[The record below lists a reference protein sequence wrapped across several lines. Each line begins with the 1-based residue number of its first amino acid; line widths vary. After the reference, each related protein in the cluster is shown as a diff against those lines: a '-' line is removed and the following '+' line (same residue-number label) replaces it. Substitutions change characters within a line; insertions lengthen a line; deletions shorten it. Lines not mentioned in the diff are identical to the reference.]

1 MTLQPVGVIPSD
13 AELWGTG
20 YIRAFLAG
28 RSEPYAA
35 GVTVTKIK
43 PTTNKP
49 RLVQIRRDGGPLI
62 GVFDHPR
69 LTVRV
74 FADDDQEASDL
85 ARLVMGALKVAALDD
100 GPVVALTSLSGPSPI
115 PDSSQPQYVID
126 AELMMRCTVL

>member
-1 MTLQPVGVIPSD
+1 MPPDS
-13 AELWGTG
+13 ELWGTG
-20 YIRAFLAG
+20 YIRAFLQG

-35 GVTVTKIK
+35 GVSVVKVK

-74 FADDDQEASDL
+74 FADVDQEASDL
-85 ARLVMGALKVAALDD
+85 ARLVMGAFKIAALGS
-100 GPVVALTSLSGPSPI
+100 GPVVALTSLSGPNPI